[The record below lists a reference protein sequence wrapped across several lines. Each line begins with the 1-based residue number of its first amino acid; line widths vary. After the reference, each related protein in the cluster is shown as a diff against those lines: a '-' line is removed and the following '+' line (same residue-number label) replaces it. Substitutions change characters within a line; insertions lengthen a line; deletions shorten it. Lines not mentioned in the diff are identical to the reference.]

1 MGWELVSSLT
11 RDGMLC
17 KKLDGK
23 EQALFEAL
31 AVRDASYRHGLNAS
45 AMLGS
50 GSTWVHCVRMGD
62 AAAAA
67 NQDARRTPVMLCND
81 DTMGWAEGL
90 RRLTLAGAQ
99 RVDKRPRRIRH

>member
-1 MGWELVSSLT
+1 MAYSVSYSNTTSLRISSNSSLIT
-11 RDGMLC
+11 GR
-17 KKLDGK
+17 
-23 EQALFEAL
+23 FTFF
-31 AVRDASYRHGLNAS
+31 LNAS